1 MDQSTSS
8 SSGRSGG
15 DYPATLI
22 GTVAELRM
30 ELQRTMAEIHA
41 TKEQNRILQ
50 SNNQGIKDELLET
63 RKKYAEA
70 YENYMSTVTEKLE
83 AESQNEAFMERLKR
97 QLNEKTKEFDLLRDK
112 NSPQDIDTI
121 RIKVQEELEIPHREK
136 LAKLQHELQ
145 EQKVI
150 TFKMKRDIEVAKTE
164 FDLADRSHRME
175 LGALKVQHEQV
186 EKRLRDEIIKLQ
198 EREFLPERDEQTM
211 RMQEAQLSELKHIVD
226 RVREEAVTMRQMR
239 DDAVHAMEQSEARR
253 EETSIHLRARV
264 ATADSERLALEH
276 RLAAVLADAD
286 RREGALRVA
295 RHNEEQMSIQLEVAK
310 RHLTDLESKL
320 ASEIVEHTSEVQ
332 DLKQRAETDRQD
344 LEQQVSSLS
353 DRCHDREEHVRRAQ
367 RTATEIQMRAESV
380 ETELRKANQQLAHEL
395 NRRIAHLEMEL
406 AEEKALRKT
415 AEYQSRQ
422 TTEDLTTDVEVQR
435 SELARLQREKDVLH
449 DRLREMESKL
459 ESEKKAGVLHR
470 REAGAKLQAS
480 DHALTD
486 LRQRAM
492 DLEGR
497 LLKSKSADLDHQYTQ
512 QALQAK
518 LDAAVAEH
526 AALLEAVKAEAALR
540 VSEMDRTYAEKLE
553 QIKQRSRE
561 EIEKQKKRAEA
572 YKGKAEEAQKRGKAL
587 TQTALDAAA
596 SSYGLI

>member
-1 MDQSTSS
+1 MD
-8 SSGRSGG
+8 
-15 DYPATLI
+15 
-22 GTVAELRM
+22 
-30 ELQRTMAEIHA
+30 
-41 TKEQNRILQ
+41 
-50 SNNQGIKDELLET
+50 
-63 RKKYAEA
+63 
-70 YENYMSTVTEKLE
+70 
-83 AESQNEAFMERLKR
+83 RLKR

-136 LAKLQHELQ
+136 LAKLQNELQ

-164 FDLADRSHRME
+164 FDLADRCHRME

-198 EREFLPERDEQTM
+198 EREFLPERDEQMM
-211 RMQEAQLSELKHIVD
+211 RMQEAQLSEMKHLID
-226 RVREEAVTMRQMR
+226 RLREEAVTMRQMR

-264 ATADSERLALEH
+264 ATAESERLALEH
-276 RLAAVLADAD
+276 RVAAVLTDAD
-286 RREGALRVA
+286 RRETALRVA
-295 RHNEEQMSIQLEVAK
+295 RHDEEQMSIQLDVAR
-310 RHLTDLESKL
+310 RHLSDLESKL
-320 ASEIVEHTSEVQ
+320 ANEIVEHTSELQ
-332 DLKQRAETDRQD
+332 DLKQRSEADRLE
-344 LEQQVSSLS
+344 LEQQLSSLS

-367 RTATEIQMRAESV
+367 RASSEVQMRAETV
-380 ETELRKANQQLAHEL
+380 ETELRKANQQISHEL
-395 NRRIAHLEMEL
+395 NRRIANLEMEL

-422 TTEDLTTDVEVQR
+422 TVEDLTTDVEVQR
-435 SELARLQREKDVLH
+435 SELSRLQREKDVLH
-449 DRLREMESKL
+449 DKLREHEHKL
-459 ESEKKAGVLHR
+459 ESEKKAGVVYR
-470 REAGAKLQAS
+470 REAGAKLQAAE
-480 DHALTD
+480 HALKD

-497 LLKSKSADLDHQYTQ
+497 LLKSKSTDLDHQYTQ

-518 LDAAVAEH
+518 LDAAQAEH

-540 VSEMDRTYAEKLE
+540 VSELDRTYAEKLE
-553 QIKQRSRE
+553 LIKDRSRE
-561 EIEKQKKRAEA
+561 AVEKQRKRAEG

-587 TQTALDAAA
+587 TETALAAAA
-596 SSYGLI
+596 SSYGLT